1 MVIPMT
7 STRKLRKQSKQI
19 WEDMQREQAQK
30 EGRDV
35 PEKKT
40 FCERHPKICVGAAVG
55 LLGTSMVLD
64 PLGTVSEAGLE
75 YGYGKVKKKVDD
87 HRKTRELR
95 ENSQKIWED
104 MQNKSAKKPK
114 TSSPKKS
121 TGTVK
126 KKSPATAQKR
136 ATAKKSATPKKKS
149 TVKKKTS
156 RKPKDD
162 GLDYWR
168 II

>member
-1 MVIPMT
+1 MIPLT
-7 STRKLRKQSKQI
+7 SKRQLRKQSKQI
-19 WEDMQREQAQK
+19 WEDMQKEQAQK
-30 EGRDV
+30 EGRPV

-40 FCERHPKICVGAAVG
+40 YCERHPKMCVAAAVG
-55 LLGTSMVLD
+55 LMGTSMVLD
-64 PLGTVSEAGLE
+64 PLGTVGEVGLE

-126 KKSPATAQKR
+126 KKSPITAQKR
-136 ATAKKSATPKKKS
+136 SQAKKSTTTKKKS
-149 TVKKKTS
+149 TTKKKTY
-156 RKPKDD
+156 RKAVDD
-162 GLDYWR
+162 LDYWR
-168 II
+168 L

>member
-1 MVIPMT
+1 MT
-7 STRKLRKQSKQI
+7 SKRQLRKQSKQI
-19 WEDMQREQAQK
+19 WEDMRREQAQK
-30 EGRDV
+30 EGRPV

-40 FCERHPKICVGAAVG
+40 YCERHPKICTAAAVG
-55 LLGTSMVLD
+55 LMGTSMVLD
-64 PLGTVSEAGLE
+64 PLGTVGEAGLE

-114 TSSPKKS
+114 SSSPKKS

-126 KKSPATAQKR
+126 KKSTTTVKKR
-136 ATAKKSATPKKKS
+136 SSGTKSATAKKNT
-149 TVKKKTS
+149 TTKKKTS
-156 RKPKDD
+156 RKSTDA
-162 GLDYWR
+162 LDYWR
-168 II
+168 L